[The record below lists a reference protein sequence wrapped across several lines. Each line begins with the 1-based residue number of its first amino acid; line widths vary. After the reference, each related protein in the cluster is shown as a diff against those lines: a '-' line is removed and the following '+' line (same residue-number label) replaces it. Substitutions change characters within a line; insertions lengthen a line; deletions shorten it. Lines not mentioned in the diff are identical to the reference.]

1 MNYRPLQ
8 NKIIIP
14 VQRPF
19 LWVLSFAVLLA
30 VIALMIWLAF
40 AYGQREAGYDKAE
53 AIIYIEDLEHQ
64 ISQLQ
69 SQNTLNERQT
79 VILERNSTI
88 DDGASEQLKVLL
100 AKSQGES
107 LELRKELAFY
117 KSIVSPGDSKRT
129 LTIQAIQLRPT
140 TTSGNYQYQITVIQ
154 QGRNDNLARGSIEVM
169 IEGTEA
175 GLEKTIKLTEIS
187 EEAAKPFRFGFKYF
201 QKFSGTMTLPETFQP
216 DFMRVQVKPNSGKLD
231 SIDEQYSWADL
242 TAGGE

>member
-19 LWVLSFAVLLA
+19 LWVLSFVVLLA
-30 VIALMIWLAF
+30 VIALLIWLAF
-40 AYGQREAGYDKAE
+40 AYGQRAAGYDKAE
-53 AIIYIEDLEHQ
+53 VIIYIEDLERQ

-69 SQNTLNERQT
+69 SQNTLNERQA

-100 AKSQGES
+100 TKAQSES
-107 LELRKELAFY
+107 LELRKQLAFY

-129 LTIQAIQLRPT
+129 LMIQAIQLRPT
-140 TTSGNYQYQITVIQ
+140 ATRGNYQYQITVIQ

-169 IEGTEA
+169 LEGAEA
-175 GLEKTIKLTEIS
+175 GLAKTIKLTEIS
-187 EEAAKPFRFGFKYF
+187 EEATKPFRFGFKYF

-231 SIDEQYSWADL
+231 PLDEQYSWADL

>member
-19 LWVLSFAVLLA
+19 LWMLSFVVLLA

-40 AYGQREAGYDKAE
+40 AYGQRAAGYDKAE
-53 AIIYIEDLEHQ
+53 VIIYIEDLERQ

-69 SQNTLNERQT
+69 SRNTLNERQA

-100 AKSQGES
+100 TKAQAES

-117 KSIVSPGDSKRT
+117 KSIVSPGDSKRS
-129 LTIQAIQLRPT
+129 LTIQTIQLRPT
-140 TTSGNYQYQITVIQ
+140 ATRGNYQYQITVIQ
-154 QGRNDNLARGSIEVM
+154 QGRNDNLARGTIEVM
-169 IEGTEA
+169 LEGTEA
-175 GLEKTIKLTEIS
+175 GLTKTIKLTEIS
-187 EEAAKPFRFGFKYF
+187 EEAVKPFHFGFKYF

-216 DFMRVQVKPNSGKLD
+216 EFMRVQVKPNSGKLD
-231 SIDEQYSWADL
+231 PIDEQYSWADL

>member
-19 LWVLSFAVLLA
+19 LWVLSFAVLLV
-30 VIALMIWLAF
+30 VIALMVWLAF
-40 AYGQREAGYDKAE
+40 AYGQRAAGYDKAE
-53 AIIYIEDLEHQ
+53 AIVYIEDLERQ
-64 ISQLQ
+64 ITQLQ
-69 SQNTLNERQT
+69 SQNTINERQA

-140 TTSGNYQYQITVIQ
+140 ATPGNYQYQITVIQ

-169 IEGTEA
+169 FEGTEA

-201 QKFSGTMTLPETFQP
+201 QKFSGTMMLPETFQP

>member
-19 LWVLSFAVLLA
+19 LWVLSFVVLLA

-40 AYGQREAGYDKAE
+40 AYGQRAAGYDKVE
-53 AIIYIEDLEHQ
+53 AIAYIEDLERQ
-64 ISQLQ
+64 ISQLE
-69 SQNTLNERQT
+69 SRNTINERQA

-100 AKSQGES
+100 TKAQAES

-129 LTIQAIQLRPT
+129 LTIQAIQLRPAT
-140 TTSGNYQYQITVIQ
+140 TRGDYQYQITVIQ
-154 QGRNDNLARGSIEVM
+154 QGRNDNLTRGSIEVVL
-169 IEGTEA
+169 EGTEA
-175 GLEKTIKLTEIS
+175 GLVKTIKLTEIS

-216 DFMRVQVKPNSGKLD
+216 DFMRVQVKPNSDKLD
-231 SIDEQYSWADL
+231 PIDEQYSWADL
-242 TAGGE
+242 IAGGE